1 MNSLSLVGRLARDP
15 ELRNTQSGTAVCS
28 FTIACDRRPD
38 KDGKREADF
47 IACTAWGK
55 SAEFVAKYFK
65 KGQRIGLTGRIQVR
79 SYDAQDGSK
88 RYVCEVVA
96 DNVEFVES
104 KAQSAAQA
112 PAGPQE
118 FQEVEEADLP
128 F

>member
-1 MNSLSLVGRLARDP
+1 MNSVSLVGRLARDP

-28 FTIACDRRPD
+28 FTVACDRRPD

-104 KAQSAAQA
+104 KAQSAAQT

>member
-1 MNSLSLVGRLARDP
+1 MNHVALVGRLARDP

-55 SAEFVAKYFK
+55 SAEFVAKYFR

-104 KAQSAAQA
+104 KAQSTAQT

-118 FQEVEEADLP
+118 FQEVEEAELP